1 MTNMVHSDATVA
13 AIHSQNHVCDIIAL
27 DYKKAFDR
35 APHNC
40 VVDAISSKGVVGKA
54 KDWFTYITARSGF
67 VLDPACRHS
76 GT

>member
-1 MTNMVHSDATVA
+1 MVHFDATVA
-13 AIHSQNHVCDIIAL
+13 AIHSKNHAYDIIAL

-40 VVDAISSKGVVGKA
+40 VVDAISSMESLVKPRIGLQA
-54 KDWFTYITARSGF
+54 TYITARSRF

-76 GT
+76 AT